1 MNKNFF
7 LFCLISY
14 LVLTTSNNSLSFD
27 QVIEKAKKIGK
38 MKKIAVAGGDN
49 LTMLQACRKAKDM
62 KIADCILF
70 GISKKIKDKAASY
83 NLDISDF
90 EIIEES
96 NDSQCALSAAEYV
109 REGKA
114 DIYAKGSLETKYSLN
129 AVFDSKRG
137 LRHIHII
144 SALSILEAPKINRIL
159 IFTDCHVRPYPSMV
173 EKISSINNAV
183 EVAKSFGIEM
193 PKVAAVSG
201 VEKVNPKMKET
212 GEAHLLS
219 KLHDDGEIK
228 GCIVDG
234 PLSFDLAVNSKV
246 PKYKGMEKRKIK
258 GDADVILF
266 SNIHT
271 ANIAYNLMVHLIK
284 AKSATIIA
292 GTIAP
297 VVFNSR
303 DDTAEAKFHSIVF
316 SVLYSEYLLKEKK
329 K

>member
-1 MNKNFF
+1 MKNNFSV
-7 LFCLISY
+7 FCLIFLLFSN
-14 LVLTTSNNSLSFD
+14 VTTNTLTFD
-27 QVIEKAKKIGK
+27 SIIEKVKNLGK
-38 MKKIAVAGGDN
+38 SKKIAVAGGDN

-62 KIADCILF
+62 KITDCILF
-70 GISKKIKDKAASY
+70 GKPQKIKEMAQNN

-90 EIIEES
+90 EIIEKQ
-96 NDSQCALSAAEYV
+96 DDAQCALSAAEYV
-109 REGKA
+109 REKKA

>member
-70 GISKKIKDKAASY
+70 GISKKIKDKAASN

-90 EIIEES
+90 EIIEEP

-316 SVLYSEYLLKEKK
+316 SVLYSEELMKEGKK
-329 K
+329 

>member
-70 GISKKIKDKAASY
+70 GISKKIKDKAASN

-90 EIIEES
+90 EIIEEP

-137 LRHIHII
+137 LRHIRII

-159 IFTDCHVRPYPSMV
+159 IYKDCHVRP
-173 EKISSINNAV
+173 
-183 EVAKSFGIEM
+183 
-193 PKVAAVSG
+193 
-201 VEKVNPKMKET
+201 
-212 GEAHLLS
+212 
-219 KLHDDGEIK
+219 
-228 GCIVDG
+228 
-234 PLSFDLAVNSKV
+234 
-246 PKYKGMEKRKIK
+246 
-258 GDADVILF
+258 
-266 SNIHT
+266 
-271 ANIAYNLMVHLIK
+271 
-284 AKSATIIA
+284 
-292 GTIAP
+292 
-297 VVFNSR
+297 
-303 DDTAEAKFHSIVF
+303 
-316 SVLYSEYLLKEKK
+316 
-329 K
+329 

>member
-70 GISKKIKDKAASY
+70 GISKKIKDKAASN

-90 EIIEES
+90 EIIEEP

-114 DIYAKGSLETKYSLN
+114 DIYAKGSLETKLN

>member
-1 MNKNFF
+1 M
-7 LFCLISY
+7 
-14 LVLTTSNNSLSFD
+14 
-27 QVIEKAKKIGK
+27 IEKAKKIGK

-70 GISKKIKDKAASY
+70 GISKKIKDKAASN

-90 EIIEES
+90 EIIEEP